1 MNASR
6 PVNPPVPAAQ
16 RRAVRPTRAMEFPP
30 ELEDAAFRSAN
41 GEYAWQR
48 SEALAAVRVLADR
61 GRAVLGGELWLVRDG
76 EVWGQLPQHSGPP
89 AVYAWETERRPDE
102 TWPTYVARHV
112 VRPSQSFKRGLAK
125 RKSPRLLK
133 PRCTTTSRG
142 WIPRNDMQPAV

>member
-1 MNASR
+1 
-6 PVNPPVPAAQ
+6 
-16 RRAVRPTRAMEFPP
+16 MEFPP

-61 GRAVLGGELWLVRDG
+61 GHAVLGGELWLVRDG

-102 TWPTYVARHV
+102 TWPTYVARAC
-112 VRPSQSFKRGLAK
+112 SEAQSVIQAWPGEAEVAAPPKAK
-125 RKSPRLLK
+125 VYYNLTWVDPEE
-133 PRCTTTSRG
+133 
-142 WIPRNDMQPAV
+142 